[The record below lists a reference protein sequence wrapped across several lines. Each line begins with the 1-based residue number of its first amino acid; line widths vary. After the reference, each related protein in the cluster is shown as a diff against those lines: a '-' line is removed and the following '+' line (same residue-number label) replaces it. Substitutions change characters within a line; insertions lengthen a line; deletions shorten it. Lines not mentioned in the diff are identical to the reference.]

1 MGCRGS
7 SLGWVKWVI
16 VSGALSA
23 VGWGSGAPAV
33 SSRGIPPGVVVV
45 KPGEYLSL
53 LGKRHGASVA
63 QLRRWNGLISNT
75 IHPGQ
80 RLRIRPPAT
89 SFSVKL
95 VTRPVLK
102 VPVLAVHVNLAHPEV
117 SIRPLLPPPGVGRG
131 GEVLQR
137 LAWRTRLVAAINGGY
152 FHPRTFWPAGDLVVG
167 GHQLVKGSIQTALA
181 ITPDKRARVM
191 VGPQTWRGYETVIAN
206 GPYILRRGRLVVTPR
221 AEGYNDP
228 AIWGRARRSA
238 VGVVNERYLIF
249 VSTKMELTL
258 SELGKVMAKLGAKE
272 AIVLDGGS
280 STGLVW
286 KGETLIRP
294 GRALSYGIGIFL
306 GAKPVGQRARG

>member
-1 MGCRGS
+1 
-7 SLGWVKWVI
+7 
-16 VSGALSA
+16 
-23 VGWGSGAPAV
+23 
-33 SSRGIPPGVVVV
+33 
-45 KPGEYLSL
+45 
-53 LGKRHGASVA
+53 
-63 QLRRWNGLISNT
+63 
-75 IHPGQ
+75 
-80 RLRIRPPAT
+80 
-89 SFSVKL
+89 
-95 VTRPVLK
+95 
-102 VPVLAVHVNLAHPEV
+102 
-117 SIRPLLPPPGVGRG
+117 
-131 GEVLQR
+131 
-137 LAWRTRLVAAINGGY
+137 
-152 FHPRTFWPAGDLVVG
+152 
-167 GHQLVKGSIQTALA
+167 
-181 ITPDKRARVM
+181 M